1 MLAITSKGSGRSIET
16 VTTSPSANSVVDGFE
31 PMTVDDDPQPSV
43 DRRLVIATAALV
55 AIAVGWLVYRLV
67 TSDWLPI
74 GDYRTL
80 QLRVSDVGGSE
91 TPIVGVYSRYQW
103 NHPGPLLFYVLAI
116 PFRLTGSSDIGLLL
130 GALAINLA
138 AIGSALWIAARAGR
152 REFVLV
158 GFFLALLCFGM
169 NPAGVA
175 DPWNPTL
182 VILSLFAAAIAAW
195 RVIFGDR
202 VAAVVLVLFGSF
214 AVQCHVGSALP
225 IALLIGIGAIALAV
239 RSVRSSTLRHDRH
252 TAVLALLIAVVC
264 WIPPLL
270 EQATN
275 SPGNMRLIFDFLRN
289 PPLEATGYSAG
300 LRITFRFLSVPGN
313 WVRGAEP
320 TFINASIN
328 TSGWAIP
335 WALIALGGATW
346 WAWRKR
352 WRSEF
357 ALCVVVGSLVVVSAL
372 AASRIVGTPL
382 PYLLRWMWAVAALTW
397 LAAAA
402 VALRQLA
409 CTAFGRRHAT
419 NVVVTATIVVLLAL
433 TLRGVNLTP
442 LRLSESWTRAIAA
455 LTPVTLEAI
464 KDVPGPIYLA
474 DGYGLDGS
482 AGLDLLA
489 RAEAAGLDVR
499 RGPDWAYIYGN
510 KRTIDRSAAASELL
524 FLTGS
529 TRLRFDEDPA
539 FQKIATYDPLTP
551 EQRATFDALV
561 IKHTG
566 VFDMPAFTSPVDE
579 ALAREELLREWM
591 ASELA
596 NPSPSQDF
604 KDFMDLLL
612 KGEIVSVFISNGP
625 PR

>member
-1 MLAITSKGSGRSIET
+1 M
-16 VTTSPSANSVVDGFE
+16 TTSSSASQVVDEVE
-31 PMTVDDDPQPSV
+31 PTIIDDDVQPAV
-43 DRRLVIATAALV
+43 DRRLVLATVALV
-55 AIAVGWLVYRLV
+55 IVAVSWLVYRLV
-67 TSDWLPI
+67 TSNWLPI

-91 TPIVGVYSRYQW
+91 TPLVGVYSRYQW
-103 NHPGPLLFYVLAI
+103 NHPGPLMLYVLAI
-116 PFRLTGSSDIGLLL
+116 PYRLTGSSDIGLLL
-130 GALAINLA
+130 GALAVNLA
-138 AIGSALWIAARAGR
+138 AIGSTLWIAARAGR
-152 REFVLV
+152 RTFVLV
-158 GFFLALLCFGM
+158 GFFLSLLCFGM
-169 NPAGVA
+169 NPAGLA

-182 VILSLFAAAIAAW
+182 VILSLFAAGIACW

-202 VAAVVLVLFGSF
+202 VAAVVLVVFGSF

-225 IALLIGIGAIALAV
+225 IGLLIAIGTVALIARAF
-239 RSVRSSTLRHDRH
+239 RSSTLRYDRR
-252 TAVLALLIAVVC
+252 TALLTLFIAVVC
-264 WIPPLL
+264 WIPPLI

-275 SPGNMRLIFDFLRN
+275 SPGNMRLILDFLRD
-289 PPLEATGYSAG
+289 PPLAATGFSTG
-300 LRITFRFLSVPGN
+300 LRITFRFLSIPGN

-320 TFINASIN
+320 TFINAAIN

-335 WALIALGGATW
+335 WALFALSGATW

-352 WRSEF
+352 WKAEF
-357 ALCVVVGSLVVVSAL
+357 ALCVLVGALVIVSTI

-397 LAAAA
+397 FAAAA
-402 VALRQLA
+402 VALRQFA
-409 CTAFGRRHAT
+409 NTTFGRRHAT
-419 NVVVTATIVVLLAL
+419 NLVVVATIVVLLAM

-464 KDVPGPIYLA
+464 KDAPGPIYLA

-489 RAEAAGLDVR
+489 RAEAAGFSVR
-499 RGPDWAYIYGN
+499 RGPEWAYIYGD
-510 KRTIDRSAAASELL
+510 KRTIDRANAASELL

-529 TRLRFDEDPA
+529 TRLRFEEDPS
-539 FQKIATYDPLTP
+539 FRKIASYDPLTP
-551 EQRATFDALV
+551 EQRARFDALV
-561 IKHTG
+561 LKYTSSVDG
-566 VFDMPAFTSPVDE
+566 SSFSSPADE
-579 ALAREELLREWM
+579 ALARDELLREWT

-596 NPSPSQDF
+596 SPSPSADF
-604 KDFMDLLL
+604 KNYMDLLL
-612 KGEIVSVFISNGP
+612 KGEVVSVFLSNGP

>member
-1 MLAITSKGSGRSIET
+1 MS
-16 VTTSPSANSVVDGFE
+16 TTAVVDHIDSNE
-31 PMTVDDDPQPSV
+31 DDPQPPL
-43 DRRLVIATAALV
+43 DRRLVLVTAALV
-55 AIAVGWLVYRLV
+55 AVAVAWLVYRLV
-67 TSDWLPI
+67 TSNWLPI

-80 QLRVSDVGGSE
+80 QLRVSDVGRSE
-91 TPIVGVYSRYQW
+91 TPILGVYSRYQW
-103 NHPGPLLFYVLAI
+103 NHPGPLLFYLLAI
-116 PFRLTGSSDIGLLL
+116 PYRLTGGSDVGLLI

-138 AIGSALWIAARAGR
+138 AIGSTLWIAARAGR
-152 REFVLV
+152 RAFVLV
-158 GFFLALLCFGM
+158 GFFLALLCIGM

-182 VILSLFAAAIAAW
+182 VILSLFAATIACW

-202 VAAVVLVLFGSF
+202 AAAVILVLAGSF

-225 IALLIGIGAIALAV
+225 IALLIGIGAVALVA
-239 RSVRSSTLRHDRH
+239 RSFRSSTPRHDRR
-252 TAVLALLIAVVC
+252 TSLIALLVALVC
-264 WIPPLL
+264 WIPPMV

-275 SPGNMRLIFDFLRN
+275 SPGNMRLILDFLRN
-289 PPLEATGYSAG
+289 PPLETTGFATG
-300 LRITFRFLSVPGN
+300 LQITFRFLSIPGN

-320 TFINASIN
+320 TFINASID

-335 WALIALGGATW
+335 WALIALTVALW

-352 WRSEF
+352 WTAEV
-357 ALCVVVGSLVVVSAL
+357 ALCGVVAALVVVSAI

-409 CTAFGRRHAT
+409 CTTFGRRHAT
-419 NVVVTATIVVLLAL
+419 NAVAIATIVALVVLIG
-433 TLRGVNLTP
+433 RGVNLTP

-455 LTPVTLEAI
+455 LTPPTLAAI
-464 KDVPGPIYLA
+464 ADAPGPIYLA

-489 RAEAAGLDVR
+489 HAEAAGFDVR
-499 RGPDWAYIYGN
+499 RGPAWAYIYGD
-510 KRTIDRSAAASELL
+510 KRTIERSAAASELL

-529 TRLRFDEDPA
+529 TRLRFEEDPA
-539 FQKIATYDPLTP
+539 FRKVATFDPLTP
-551 EQRATFDALV
+551 DERAEFDAIVLRHTGTFDSATFLS
-561 IKHTG
+561 
-566 VFDMPAFTSPVDE
+566 PADE
-579 ALAREELLREWM
+579 ALAREEVLRQWTTT
-591 ASELA
+591 ELSSPT
-596 NPSPSQDF
+596 PSADF
-604 KDFMDLLL
+604 KTYMDLLL
-612 KGEIVSVFISNGP
+612 KGEVVSVFVSNGP